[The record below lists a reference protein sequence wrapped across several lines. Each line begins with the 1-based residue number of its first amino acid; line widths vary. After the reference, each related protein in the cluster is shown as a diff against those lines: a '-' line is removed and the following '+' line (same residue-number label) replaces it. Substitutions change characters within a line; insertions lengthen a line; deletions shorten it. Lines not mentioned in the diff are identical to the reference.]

1 MTPNAF
7 LQRFHH
13 LKPEYVLLFD
23 LDGTLLDTNLANNEA
38 YKYALW
44 KVTGKSDYW
53 QLANL
58 RRITRRDVA
67 QLPEVTPQ
75 MLEEIVQHKKNSFR
89 YKMEYTFPYITHEI
103 LKRHSQYTRCYV
115 ISTADKERVQQLAR
129 YYQLD
134 CFVKDYIF
142 VDAENKYQD
151 IASKLNVDA
160 SKIILF
166 EDDKEAIS
174 NAVSN
179 GINKEY
185 IIQVLP
191 DTLKKQVIWHNEFLT
206 NDIISYYS
214 LDYLRYGH
222 PENPDFINT
231 LKNQFNEYYPEL
243 LKSALNQLKQYL
255 KRDIQSIFD
264 MMGVEELT
272 VVAIPRSK
280 AEEEYFP
287 TQQYFRR
294 GVQEAVV
301 ELRKEENLNLIDG
314 SHFISRHTNTKTTH
328 LSKSDNVENDGD
340 MPYVGITKN
349 TCTISDQVAGK
360 DILLIDDI
368 YTLDVNIDEDAIQA
382 LYDMGAKSIR
392 FYSVCK
398 TFKIRKRKA

>member
-1 MTPNAF
+1 MTPSAY

-44 KVTGKSDYW
+44 RVTGKSDYW

-67 QLPEVTPQ
+67 ELPEVTPQ
-75 MLEEIVQHKKNSFR
+75 MREEIVQQKKNSFR

-103 LKRHSQYTRCYV
+103 LKRHSQYTRCYI

-134 CFVKDYIF
+134 RFVKDYIF
-142 VDAENKYQD
+142 ADPENKYQD

-174 NAVSN
+174 NAVKN
-179 GINKEY
+179 GIRQDFV
-185 IIQVLP
+185 IPVLP
-191 DTLKKQVIWHNEFLT
+191 NTLKKQVIWHNEFLT

-231 LKNQFNEYYPEL
+231 LKNQFNEYYPGL
-243 LKSALNQLKQYL
+243 LKDALDRLKQYL
-255 KRDIQSIFD
+255 KRDIRSIFD
-264 MMGVEELT
+264 MMSVEELT

-280 AEEEYFP
+280 AEDEYAP

-294 GVQEAVV
+294 GVQEAVE

-314 SHFISRHTNTKTTH
+314 SHFIIRHTNTKTTH
-328 LSKSDNVENDGD
+328 LSKSENVENDGD
-340 MPYVGITKN
+340 MPYPGITKA
-349 TCTISDQVAGK
+349 TCNISDKVAGK

-382 LYDMGAKSIR
+382 LYDMGAKSVR
-392 FYSVCK
+392 FYAVCK
-398 TFKIRKRKA
+398 TFKIRKRR